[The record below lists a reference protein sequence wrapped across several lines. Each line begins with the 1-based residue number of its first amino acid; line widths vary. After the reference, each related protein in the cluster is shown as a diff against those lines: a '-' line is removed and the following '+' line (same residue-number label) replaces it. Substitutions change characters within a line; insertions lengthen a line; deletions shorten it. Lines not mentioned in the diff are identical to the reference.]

1 MPMDRSL
8 ARSLSLVSMAA
19 LAGFLLASAWLG
31 RLERGGPPHSD
42 LTLEGG
48 VPATL
53 FLPPKPGDPLL
64 AFVDSP
70 APDARPP
77 AVILGH
83 GVSSDRANLSSL
95 ARKLAGAGFAA
106 LTLDLRGHGENRNPY
121 PAGRGRADFL
131 APDFAAAVDFLRT
144 SPLVDGSRIAVLG
157 HSMGAGGALD
167 FATRDSGLD
176 AVVAISGG
184 WSLLGPQ
191 RPPNVLVLFAA
202 GDPERIKTRSA
213 ALVERL
219 GGDAQLGLTTGD
231 FRQGTAV
238 RRVEVPGVD
247 HATIIW
253 SDLAFAEIAAWLDS
267 AFGREPSGAPPLRDP
282 RGRVVALLAVLMALV
297 LPGLGLLIGG
307 LTPTS
312 EHLPDAGRSLGLLML
327 AAVLVAAMPLVSLG
341 KPGAILAIEIG
352 DEVIVHFGLAGIALL
367 VILHLRDRAR
377 LGSLFAAPG
386 RSLLGAA
393 LAVIAVYFLLQPFG
407 VYLHGLAITPERLA
421 VFTLGTLGFFPL
433 ALAREALL
441 RRGSPLSAG
450 LYSSAGRVV
459 VLLALIAGVQ
469 AGVLAPV
476 VMMMLPALAL
486 VFVLVEILA
495 SSFYLASRNLLAI
508 GLIDAAWLGLVV
520 AAIMPVRI

>member
-1 MPMDRSL
+1 
-8 ARSLSLVSMAA
+8 
-19 LAGFLLASAWLG
+19 
-31 RLERGGPPHSD
+31 
-42 LTLEGG
+42 
-48 VPATL
+48 
-53 FLPPKPGDPLL
+53 
-64 AFVDSP
+64 
-70 APDARPP
+70 
-77 AVILGH
+77 
-83 GVSSDRANLSSL
+83 
-95 ARKLAGAGFAA
+95 
-106 LTLDLRGHGENRNPY
+106 
-121 PAGRGRADFL
+121 
-131 APDFAAAVDFLRT
+131 
-144 SPLVDGSRIAVLG
+144 
-157 HSMGAGGALD
+157 
-167 FATRDSGLD
+167 
-176 AVVAISGG
+176 
-184 WSLLGPQ
+184 
-191 RPPNVLVLFAA
+191 
-202 GDPERIKTRSA
+202 
-213 ALVERL
+213 
-219 GGDAQLGLTTGD
+219 
-231 FRQGTAV
+231 
-238 RRVEVPGVD
+238 
-247 HATIIW
+247 
-253 SDLAFAEIAAWLDS
+253 
-267 AFGREPSGAPPLRDP
+267 
-282 RGRVVALLAVLMALV
+282 
-297 LPGLGLLIGG
+297 
-307 LTPTS
+307 
-312 EHLPDAGRSLGLLML
+312 ML